1 MSLDIAIGI
10 TVIGLLLLTAITT
23 PRGFQDRTA
32 KMQTASDARQ
42 VGQAILSGAAMGEL
56 PPVVD
61 LHSPGSSH
69 PYMTRG
75 RLSDDFQDDW
85 GVNLTSKNDLTV
97 YANRNNDPTLFT
109 VCVVSRTDAGAV
121 RAWTLWSSVNGG
133 VYQSGT
139 TPEDMTSTAHPSS
152 DQNYY
157 PLLCDLG
164 TSNLGGVYK
173 TNPLF
178 PTWCNDKGNSGT
190 DDKGLCN
197 GQEEETAAPSPSPT
211 EEPTSP
217 GNGNGNGGGNGK

>member
-10 TVIGLLLLTAITT
+10 TILGLLFLTAIST

-75 RLSDDFQDDW
+75 RLSNEFQDAW

-109 VCVVSRTDAGAV
+109 VCVVARTDSGAV

-139 TPEDMTSTAHPSS
+139 TPTNMTSTAHPDT

-157 PLLCDLG
+157 PLLCDL
-164 TSNLGGVYK
+164 TTENLGGVYK

-190 DDKGLCN
+190 DDKGLCS
-197 GQEEETAAPSPSPT
+197 GQVDTTTTSPSPSPT
-211 EEPTSP
+211 SDPTS
-217 GNGNGNGGGNGK
+217 GNNGNGGGSGK